1 MHFQTITKL
10 LHLPNVI
17 VIGAIENGD
26 DDLHLIVKL
35 SDKYGPPV
43 CSGCGAVHT
52 SVHSKGQ
59 MRVEDQPISGRRVF
73 LYLEKRKCR
82 CPEGGIYV
90 EFLPW
95 LHGRFTKRFAEQ
107 VFRLT
112 SITTNAEAGWFLGL
126 DDEVVYRIDKG
137 ILQEKADDLLVP
149 TPAPQAISVDEVA
162 WKKGHSYVTNVVD
175 IDRRAVIWNHE
186 KHGKSVLD
194 AFYESLTED
203 ERETIEV
210 VACDGA
216 RGFLSST
223 REHAK
228 NALIVL
234 DHFHVKAYLNEALE
248 DVRKQELAKAKKDKT
263 QEELAGL
270 LHCKQRFILMRNK
283 PSRKKDRILKR
294 LEELNEPVYKAMLLK
309 EQFAAVYEYREKKDA
324 QAALRDWIGEALRSG
339 LAPFKEL
346 ALKLFR
352 KRHCI
357 LNFFIRRITSAI
369 SEGINNK
376 IKRLKR
382 MAYGYKDVA
391 YFLLKIHQH
400 CGLLNPRRYQ
410 LKYE

>member
-10 LHLPNVI
+10 LRLPNVI
-17 VIGAIENGD
+17 VIGVIENGD
-26 DDLHLIVKL
+26 DNLHLIVEFT
-35 SDKYGPPV
+35 DKYEPPV

-59 MRVEDQPISGRRVF
+59 LRVEDLPISGRRVF

-107 VFRLT
+107 INRLT
-112 SITTNAEAGWFLGL
+112 AITTNSEAGWFFGL
-126 DDEVVYRIDKG
+126 DDEVVYRIDRA
-137 ILQEKADDLLVP
+137 ILQEKADDLLAP
-149 TPAPQAISVDEVA
+149 TPAPRAMSVDEVA

-175 IDRRAVIWNHE
+175 IDRRVVIWNHD
-186 KHGKSVLD
+186 KHGKTVLD
-194 AFYESLTED
+194 AFFKSLTEK
-203 ERETIEV
+203 ERAEIEV

-216 RGFLSST
+216 KGFLSSS
-223 REHAK
+223 RHYAE

-234 DHFHVKAYLNEALE
+234 DHFHVKSYLSAALE
-248 DVRKQELAKAKKDKT
+248 DVRKQELAKAKKDAT
-263 QEELAGL
+263 QDELAGL
-270 LHCKQRFILMRNK
+270 LHCKQRFILLRNK
-283 PSRKKDRILKR
+283 PSRKKTQVLKR

-309 EQFAAVYEYREKKDA
+309 EQFATIYDFREKKAA
-324 QAALRDWIGEALRSG
+324 QPALRAWISEALRSG

-352 KRHCI
+352 KRHYV
-357 LNFFIRRITSAI
+357 LNFFVQRITSAI

-382 MAYGYKDVA
+382 MAYGYRDVA
-391 YFLLKIHQH
+391 YFLLKVHQH
-400 CGLLNPRRYQ
+400 CGLLNPRRFN
-410 LKYE
+410 